1 MNTTRYQE
9 QRNQL
14 LMEILRLRTIHCPLS
29 AKARIRK
36 IANLDLEHR
45 GIPREKTMAS
55 LGYYDKQQNTKLK
68 DSL

>member
-1 MNTTRYQE
+1 MISMTLERYQE

-36 IANLDLEHR
+36 IADLDLEHR
-45 GIPREKTMAS
+45 GIPREKTLAS
-55 LGYYDKQQNTKLK
+55 LGYYDKQKPKL
-68 DSL
+68 

>member
-1 MNTTRYQE
+1 MNITRYQE

-45 GIPREKTMAS
+45 GIPREKTLAS
-55 LGYYDKQQNTKLK
+55 LGYYDKQKPQL
-68 DSL
+68 